1 MTTARRALE
10 AHARRDAEVATTHQ
24 AQPVGPEHD
33 TAAQQAGSP
42 MDGETGFRRCFLWPQ
57 RLRGLPLVRVSPLP
71 DVEATHRAFRGLVG
85 KLLRARPHGACE
97 RSGPL
102 GDLAIGD
109 ALSLEARTF
118 VNRAAF
124 DEDAFH
130 YINGVFR
137 VS

>member
-1 MTTARRALE
+1 MLVEMQKWRRHIKLNRSALN
-10 AHARRDAEVATTHQ
+10 
-24 AQPVGPEHD
+24 D
-33 TAAQQAGSP
+33 TVTQQAGSP
-42 MDGETGFRRCFLWPQ
+42 MDGETGFRRCFLLPQ

-71 DVEATHRAFRGLVG
+71 DVEPTHRAFRGLVG

-97 RSGPL
+97 WSGPL

-109 ALSLEARTF
+109 ALPLEARTF
-118 VNRAAF
+118 VNRAF